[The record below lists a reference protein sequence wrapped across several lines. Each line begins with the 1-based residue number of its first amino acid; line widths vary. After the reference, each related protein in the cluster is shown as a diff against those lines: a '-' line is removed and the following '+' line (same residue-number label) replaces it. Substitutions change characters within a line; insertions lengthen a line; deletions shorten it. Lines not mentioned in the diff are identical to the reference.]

1 MSAAARAVSGERP
14 PWDPETRRL
23 LLAWLSLPRQPVTE
37 LLGGRIVEK
46 AMATLTHG
54 AAQGGIFAQL
64 FPLQGRR
71 PTRGGPPD
79 EIPGWWLTLEVDVY
93 LGGEGMRPDVAG
105 WRTDRHPTPPGSV
118 NVDEQLGVIVT
129 PPDWVCEV
137 LSTSTA
143 SQDLGRKWRAY
154 QRAGVSWYWLVSV
167 PHQSVTVYRRSE
179 RSYEICETATPGEA
193 VHLPPFESIAFHVA
207 PLFLPDPQPAP
218 SPAIQVL
225 ADVDAAPGESGQ
237 GR

>member
-23 LLAWLSLPRQPVTE
+23 LIEWLSLPRERPAE

-46 AMATLTHG
+46 NMATLVHG
-54 AAQGGIFAQL
+54 AAQGGIFAQV

-71 PTRGGPPD
+71 SSQGDPPGGGS
-79 EIPGWWLTLEVDVY
+79 GWWLTQEVDLY
-93 LGGEGMRPDVAG
+93 IGGEGMRPDVAG
-105 WRTDRHPTPPGSV
+105 WRIDRHPTPPSRL
-118 NVDEQLGVIVT
+118 NVEGHLGVIVT
-129 PPDWVCEV
+129 PPDWVCEI

-167 PHQSVTVYRRSE
+167 PHQSLTVYRRTE
-179 RSYEICETATPGEA
+179 LSYEFCETATPGA
-193 VHLPPFESIAFHVA
+193 PVSLPPFETIAFHVA
-207 PLFLPDPQPAP
+207 PLFLPEP
-218 SPAIQVL
+218 
-225 ADVDAAPGESGQ
+225 
-237 GR
+237 